1 MFLIGGMIMFVGL
14 RKGKKKIIKSG
25 CFLSLGFFFYFTLL
39 SFFLFSKN
47 AG

>member
-1 MFLIGGMIMFVGL
+1 MFVGL
-14 RKGKKKIIKSG
+14 RKGKKNIKSG
-25 CFLSLGFFFYFTLL
+25 VFLVLDFFFYFTLL